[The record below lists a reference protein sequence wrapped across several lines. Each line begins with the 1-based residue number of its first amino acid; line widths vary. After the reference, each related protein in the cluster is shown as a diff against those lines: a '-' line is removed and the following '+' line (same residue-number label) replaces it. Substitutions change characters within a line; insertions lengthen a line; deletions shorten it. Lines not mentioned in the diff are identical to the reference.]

1 MKKTLCSLFLAG
13 LMLVGTSEAFACSC
27 DLPSGPDESQVKKAK
42 ASADAVFVGRLV
54 KLVEPKN
61 RDGSLTGEVIAEFEI
76 ERAWTDVKTS
86 RITVYTTN
94 ICCICGF
101 PFHKG
106 MRYIVYASG
115 KQKLHTT
122 ICTRTTTL
130 TEEGSPDERY
140 LGIPVVF
147 EKGKKIS

>member
-1 MKKTLCSLFLAG
+1 MKNILCLVFLAG
-13 LMLVGTSEAFACSC
+13 VILVGTSDAFACSC
-27 DLPSGPDESQVKKAK
+27 DLSSGPEEMQVNKAK
-42 ASADAVFVGRLV
+42 ANADAVFVGRLV
-54 KLVEPKN
+54 RLVEPKN

-115 KQKLHTT
+115 KQKLYTS
-122 ICTRTTTL
+122 ICTRTTIL
-130 TEEGSPDERY
+130 SEEGSPDERY
-140 LGIPVVF
+140 LGLPVVF